1 MVCSVATSRTEQ
13 KIATQRYEQDQ
24 NLALDKQREDL
35 LQIYLDR
42 MSELLL
48 DKQLRTSDTK
58 DEVRYIARS
67 RTLTVLSRLD
77 ANRKKSLLQ
86 FLHESDII
94 NATTF
99 SFVRLEDADLSNASL
114 YGAIMAGANLAG
126 TIMAG
131 ANLEFAL
138 NITLEQLEKAK
149 SLKGAT
155 M

>member
-48 DKQLRTSDTK
+48 DKQLRTSDPK

-77 ANRKKSLLQ
+77 ANSKKTLPQIYNHSL
-86 FLHESDII
+86 HIKPPTH
-94 NATTF
+94 NTPPW
-99 SFVRLEDADLSNASL
+99 
-114 YGAIMAGANLAG
+114 
-126 TIMAG
+126 
-131 ANLEFAL
+131 
-138 NITLEQLEKAK
+138 
-149 SLKGAT
+149 
-155 M
+155 